1 MFGTIR
7 LHQKK
12 NYLKKHEKVLNIIVM
27 IIIITIII
35 ITTIIMIIIIII
47 IIIIIAI
54 MIITIINDKY
64 VCRVVRNLDLT

>member
-12 NYLKKHEKVLNIIVM
+12 NYLKKHEKVLNIIV
-27 IIIITIII
+27 IITIII

>member
-35 ITTIIMIIIIII
+35 ITTIIIIII